1 MCLVLAV
8 SLSSHQISEKGP
20 GCTRW
25 IFIYIANIF
34 CISFILK
41 CTLILSRHQISKA
54 PSSCLR
60 ARQIFV
66 KCQNWQ
72 ILQFKGVNLTKKIY
86 QVSVSWLFKNEYI
99 QRDWHYDVIKYFGVF
114 KFMCNYMYFGGDKIC
129 GHFWQNQT
137 NLLKPSANGTGLN
150 IFS

>member
-25 IFIYIANIF
+25 IFIYFANIF

-54 PSSCLR
+54 PSSCLG

-66 KCQNWQ
+66 KCQSWQ
-72 ILQFKGVNLTKKIY
+72 ILQFKGVNLTKKY
-86 QVSVSWLFKNEYI
+86 TKSVWFGFLKMNTFNVIDTE
-99 QRDWHYDVIKYFGVF
+99 VIKYFGVF